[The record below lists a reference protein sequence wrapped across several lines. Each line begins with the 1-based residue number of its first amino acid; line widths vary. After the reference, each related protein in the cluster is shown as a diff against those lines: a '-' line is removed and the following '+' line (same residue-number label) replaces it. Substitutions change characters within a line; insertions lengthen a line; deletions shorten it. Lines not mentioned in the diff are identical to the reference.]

1 MPKRFMKNM
10 QKTMNKNARN
20 LPQGEEEEEFEPK
33 PKLQKTGGDS
43 DDEWIEVA

>member
-1 MPKRFMKNM
+1 MKNM

-20 LPQGEEEEEFEPK
+20 LPDAEEQEDNFEPEAK
-33 PKLQKTGGDS
+33 MQKTGGGDS

>member
-1 MPKRFMKNM
+1 MKNM

-20 LPQGEEEEEFEPK
+20 LPQAEEGEEFEPT
-33 PKLQKTGGDS
+33 PKMQKTGDS